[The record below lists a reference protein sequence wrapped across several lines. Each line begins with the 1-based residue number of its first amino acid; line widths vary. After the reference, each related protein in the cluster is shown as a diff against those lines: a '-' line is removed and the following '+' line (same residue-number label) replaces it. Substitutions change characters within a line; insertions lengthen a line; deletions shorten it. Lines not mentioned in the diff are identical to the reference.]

1 MAGKSKA
8 TKHIQY
14 HKNGSIWGKGSI
26 RNGQL
31 HGYWEW
37 FRKDGTKMR
46 SGYFDC
52 GKRVGEWITYSKKGR
67 PYKTTVVDEQ
77 PR

>member
-1 MAGKSKA
+1 MKD
-8 TKHIQY
+8 
-14 HKNGSIWGKGSI
+14 
-26 RNGQL
+26 GQM

-52 GKRVGEWITYSKKGR
+52 GKRVGEWITYDKKGAR
-67 PYKTTVVDEQ
+67 YKTTVIGE
-77 PR
+77 